1 MEEGSFRCDANVSVR
16 KKGDEKLGTR
26 AELKNLNSFRSIERA
41 LAYEIERQT
50 EVITGGGEVVQETRL
65 FNVDEGVTYS
75 MRGKEEAHDYRYFPE
90 PDLVPLIVD
99 EAWEEQI
106 RKELPELPVQKMER
120 FLSAYGLPRYD
131 VEILTGDRALAS
143 YFEEAVT
150 LFPEPKTVS
159 NWIMSELLR
168 ELNNSSTSPSESSL
182 RPAHL
187 AELLTLIKD
196 EVISGKIGKEIFPE
210 IYRRGVAPASFIRD
224 RGLVQITDAD
234 ALRLTIDGVIARFP
248 REVEEF
254 RSGKE
259 KLLGFFV
266 GQVMKETKGK
276 ANPKLLNQ
284 LLADR
289 LKR

>member
-1 MEEGSFRCDANVSVR
+1 M
-16 KKGDEKLGTR
+16 
-26 AELKNLNSFRSIERA
+26 
-41 LAYEIERQT
+41 
-50 EVITGGGEVVQETRL
+50 
-65 FNVDEGVTYS
+65 
-75 MRGKEEAHDYRYFPE
+75 
-90 PDLVPLIVD
+90 
-99 EAWEEQI
+99 
-106 RKELPELPVQKMER
+106 
-120 FLSAYGLPRYD
+120 
-131 VEILTGDRALAS
+131 
-143 YFEEAVT
+143 
-150 LFPEPKTVS
+150 
-159 NWIMSELLR
+159 
-168 ELNNSSTSPSESSL
+168 

-210 IYRRGVAPASFIRD
+210 IYQRGVSPASFIKE

-234 ALRLTIDGVIARFP
+234 ALSATIDGVIARFP
-248 REVEEF
+248 KEVEEF

-284 LLADR
+284 LLAER